1 MKDIL
6 YIANIRLPTEKA
18 HGVQIME
25 MCSAFSA
32 QGVNVELVVP
42 KRRNTL
48 IEDPF
53 DFYKI
58 KNNFTISRLSTLDLI
73 RFGRI
78 GFVIQSWTFACTAL
92 YYSLTRDVVSYTR
105 DESVAALLAF
115 FGREYVFEPHIA
127 KWNIVQQ
134 YVLTRAM
141 LIVPISQGLKDFYAH
156 KGVPEG
162 RMFVA
167 FDAVNLERFI
177 HNEGKIESRKRLLL
191 PISDHFV
198 LYSGHLYPR
207 KGAHTLAEAAKL
219 LDEHTQV
226 IFVGGTDLDILNFK
240 KKYASVANI
249 SILGHQSHDE
259 IPYYLSAADVL
270 VLPNSAESDDS
281 RLYASPMK
289 LFEYMASGVP
299 IVASD
304 VSSLREVL
312 GEHNAVFVTPDN
324 PESLAKGIRRLQE
337 NQHLGETLA
346 GEAKKT
352 ALNHT
357 WEKRA
362 MALIQE
368 ILSLLD

>member
-191 PISDHFV
+191 PISDYIV

-281 RLYASPMK
+281 RLYTSPMK

-304 VSSLREVL
+304 VSSLREIL
-312 GEHNAVFVTPDN
+312 SEKNAFFFAPDN
-324 PESLAKGIRRLQE
+324 SEALAQGIK
-337 NQHLGETLA
+337 TLLTD
-346 GEAKKT
+346 EAL
-352 ALNHT
+352 A
-357 WEKRA
+357 R
-362 MALIQE
+362 
-368 ILSLLD
+368 ILSLSAKTDVRNFDWKNRAVAIIKQIDERS